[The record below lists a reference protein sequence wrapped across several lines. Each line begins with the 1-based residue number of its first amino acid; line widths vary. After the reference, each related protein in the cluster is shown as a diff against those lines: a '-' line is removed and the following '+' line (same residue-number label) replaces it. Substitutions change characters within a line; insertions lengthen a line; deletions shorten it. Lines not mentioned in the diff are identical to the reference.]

1 MFYSTVGYQGWQ
13 QLTVY
18 FKIAKILN
26 ILHTKTWQI
35 FEVMDTV
42 ITVTICDGYT
52 SMYWNDTPYLQNTYG
67 NCISKKK
74 VFLKINLKEMPISWL
89 PTKEA

>member
-42 ITVTICDGYT
+42 ITHMWWLHKHVLKRHTVPPKYIRQLYFK
-52 SMYWNDTPYLQNTYG
+52 
-67 NCISKKK
+67 KKK